1 MTKMKIVYP
10 MQLAGENG
18 SSEIAS
24 LDEFIKKIN
33 GLKSG
38 TFPIGRNRIWHG
50 GIHFSKSGGWHPS
63 GAVRAIADGEI
74 VAYRLATKPAKATR
88 SSEEGKPE
96 GKIDLYTS
104 PSFCLVR
111 HCYEAG
117 EQSKNQLTF
126 YSLYMHIACENSYN
140 SSEAAR
146 VMVKG
151 TGVSTYEPV
160 VEGHPPKLTRRLSGD
175 KPIYAKRGADVKL
188 VGQEVK
194 SLLNH
199 KDEPHDYY
207 LVHYVDDPDSLFHI
221 AASQLQQEFPQ
232 KPKWMTPPE
241 GKPARHKIPGN
252 TWLRKT
258 AGTTVGSMGLPAGSE
273 VVVSSE
279 PPQMVNLNGGTTEF
293 RKVQVFKAGSGT
305 VKDSA
310 NQVMLNAS
318 KGAVGWLAK
327 SKMGA
332 ELAAEPSIPVEFKED
347 APVVN
352 RSANPIPVQAG
363 EIIGHWGEHELAT
376 AGASGFVK
384 DADSKVVHFEV
395 FVAESDK
402 QALEDCI
409 NNKARVTGGQGY
421 LLVKQE
427 VTTYRLINDSQHGF
441 HEVANFGPQVLPL
454 AVKESDIVT
463 HGANNFVKVRERT
476 AADGELAGEFVLQ
489 GGDVEVVSQHDW
501 HKLGVKL
508 VDGSSDDDGFL
519 DKADTE
525 SEDPQQKEASKFFS
539 TLYDKLVTDRDNDGT
554 LSGNDIKAALANEEL
569 AGKLRMLFIKH
580 KSEWVKPGDWP
591 RLKQELADQPKL
603 YEYAMQVHNNMV
615 WMEDASAILGDTKPW
630 FIHPAGMMALV
641 GERKTSRSC
650 DCESLY
656 ADKFK
661 VTRYGSKYGP
671 VYWGTITLASYS
683 RWSNLLATGK
693 ITENE
698 KVILIAMSDN
708 EGKMDAIQSYD
719 SEVVTAGAMQK
730 TFKDGVGLEGKGE
743 LSIQLAK
750 FRDKYPDLYANHMSN
765 CGWIVEGTG
774 SSAITY
780 YVDDLLTSGGKVT
793 GRDLK
798 NLLRKGCDESTFN
811 SVLNSKPLAGLLKV
825 ISLPEFLDIQVLDF
839 IERLHSAESQVVSS
853 GDIRIKD
860 YIKSNFGRA
869 VVLDHSVNRPGYV
882 KDNFKMAISN
892 FHTKN
897 PNVSLNPHDWAES
910 HEIYE
915 KKILEE
921 YKVTRSMTDSISRY
935 NSLRSK
941 LQ

>member
-1 MTKMKIVYP
+1 MTNMKIVYP

-50 GIHFSKSGGWHPS
+50 GIHFSQSGGWHPS

-88 SSEEGKPE
+88 NTEEGKPE

-117 EQSKNQLTF
+117 EQNKNRLTF

-140 SSEAAR
+140 SPEAAR

-175 KPIYAKRGADVKL
+175 KPVYAKRGAEVKL

-194 SLLNH
+194 NLLNH

-232 KPKWMTPPE
+232 KPTWMTPPE
-241 GKPARHKIPGN
+241 GKPARHKVPGN

-258 AGTTVGSMGLPAGSE
+258 ADTTVGSMGLPAGSE

-293 RKVQVFKAGSGT
+293 RKVQVFKTGSGT

-310 NQVMLNAS
+310 NQVMTNAG
-318 KGAVGWLAK
+318 KGTVGWLAK

-332 ELAAEPSIPVEFKED
+332 GLTAEPSIPVEFKDD
-347 APVVN
+347 AVVD

-363 EIIGHWGEHELAT
+363 KVIGHWGEHELAT
-376 AGASGFVK
+376 TVASGFEK
-384 DADSKVVHFEV
+384 DADSKAVHFEV
-395 FVAESDK
+395 FVAKNDK

-421 LLVKQE
+421 LLVKKE
-427 VTTYRLINDSQHGF
+427 VTTYRLTNDSQHGF
-441 HEVANFGPQVLPL
+441 HEVANLGPQVLPL

-489 GGDVEVVSQHDW
+489 DGDVEVVSQHDW

-554 LSGNDIKAALANEEL
+554 LSGNDIKAALADEGL

-603 YEYAMQVHNNMV
+603 YEYAKQVHNNMA
-615 WMEDASAILGDTKPW
+615 WIDDANALAVLVDTKPW
-630 FIHPAGMMALV
+630 FIHPAGMMGLVKSYQKEALWV
-641 GERKTSRSC
+641 LGKTSERY
-650 DCESLY
+650 ESGGRGPGVVSTGKGDYGGASYGCYQLSSNLG
-656 ADKFK
+656 
-661 VTRYGSKYGP
+661 VVQRYIQSSKY
-671 VYWGTITLASYS
+671 
-683 RWSNLLATGK
+683 
-693 ITENE
+693 
-698 KVILIAMSDN
+698 
-708 EGKMDAIQSYD
+708 
-719 SEVVTAGAMQK
+719 
-730 TFKDGVGLEGKGE
+730 KDFFE
-743 LSIQLAK
+743 
-750 FRDKYPDLYANHMSN
+750 
-765 CGWIVEGTG
+765 
-774 SSAITY
+774 
-780 YVDDLLTSGGKVT
+780 
-793 GRDLK
+793 
-798 NLLRKGCDESTFN
+798 
-811 SVLNSKPLAGLLKV
+811 GLLPATAQFNAAWKDV
-825 ISLPEFLDIQVLDF
+825 AANDPEGFREEQHRFIKETHYDIQ
-839 IERLHSAESQVVSS
+839 IERL
-853 GDIRIKD
+853 
-860 YIKSNFGRA
+860 KSKGLLIEHTRAAIHDLVWSTAVQFGA
-869 VVLDHSVNRPGYV
+869 KTNLIINALSNSDLQNISDKELIITVQNYK
-882 KDNFKMAISN
+882 KDNTETLFKSSPTWWKDLKDRADS
-892 FHTKN
+892 
-897 PNVSLNPHDWAES
+897 
-910 HEIYE
+910 E
-915 KKILEE
+915 KKALLELE
-921 YKVTRSMTDSISRY
+921 
-935 NSLRSK
+935 SK
-941 LQ
+941 MFEVEIK

>member
-1 MTKMKIVYP
+1 MDEIVLQLTLLNIIRTLVLIYMYYQCKQAVTMAQLTKSGTPTFLSKAQCGPRSPRSFLKISDD
-10 MQLAGENG
+10 AGGLIPCEV
-18 SSEIAS
+18 AA
-24 LDEFIKKIN
+24 LDAFIEKIN
-33 GLKSG
+33 SLKSG

-50 GIHFSKSGGWHPS
+50 GIHFSQSGGWHPS

-74 VAYRLATKPAKATR
+74 VAYQLATKPAKATR

-111 HCYEAG
+111 HRYEAG
-117 EQSKNQLTF
+117 EQNKNRLTF

-175 KPIYAKRGADVKL
+175 KPVYAKRGAEVKL

-194 SLLNH
+194 NLFNH
-199 KDEPHDYY
+199 NDEPHDYY

-221 AASQLQQEFPQ
+221 AASQLRQEFPQ

-241 GKPARHKIPGN
+241 GKPARHKVPGN

-258 AGTTVGSMGLPAGSE
+258 ADTTVGSMGLPAGSE

-310 NQVMLNAS
+310 NQVMTNAS
-318 KGAVGWLAK
+318 KGATGWLAK
-327 SKMGA
+327 SKIGA
-332 ELAAEPSIPVEFKED
+332 GLAAEPSIPIEFKDD

-352 RSANPIPVQAG
+352 RNANPIPVQAG

-376 AGASGFVK
+376 VGASGFEK
-384 DADSKVVHFEV
+384 DADSKAVHFEM
-395 FVAESDK
+395 FVAKNDK

-421 LLVKQE
+421 LLVKKE
-427 VTTYRLINDSQHGF
+427 VTTYRLTNDSQHGF
-441 HEVANFGPQVLPL
+441 HGVANFGPQVLPL

-489 GGDVEVVSQHDW
+489 GSDVEVVSQHDW

-508 VDGSSDDDGFL
+508 VDGSSDPDGFL

-525 SEDPQQKEASKFFS
+525 GKEGGEFFS
-539 TLYDKLVTDRDNDGT
+539 TLYDKLVTDKDNDGT
-554 LSGNDIKAALANEEL
+554 LSGNDIKAALADEEL

-580 KSEWVKPGDWP
+580 KSEWVKPGQEWT
-591 RLKQELADQPKL
+591 RLKQELAEQPKL
-603 YEYAMQVHNNMV
+603 YEYAMQVHNNMA

-630 FIHPAGMMALV
+630 FIHPAGMM
-641 GERKTSRSC
+641 G
-650 DCESLY
+650 
-656 ADKFK
+656 
-661 VTRYGSKYGP
+661 
-671 VYWGTITLASYS
+671 
-683 RWSNLLATGK
+683 
-693 ITENE
+693 
-698 KVILIAMSDN
+698 LI
-708 EGKMDAIQSYD
+708 K
-719 SEVVTAGAMQK
+719 
-730 TFKDGVGLEGKGE
+730 
-743 LSIQLAK
+743 
-750 FRDKYPDLYANHMSN
+750 DKYAECACD
-765 CGWIVEGTG
+765 
-774 SSAITY
+774 
-780 YVDDLLTSGGKVT
+780 
-793 GRDLK
+793 RDMTI
-798 NLLRKGCDESTFN
+798 DEL
-811 SVLNSKPLAGLLKV
+811 VQIAPKIDKKKLEV
-825 ISLPEFLDIQVLDF
+825 YLPEINDGF
-839 IERLHSAESQVVSS
+839 
-853 GDIRIKD
+853 
-860 YIKSNFGRA
+860 
-869 VVLDHSVNRPGYV
+869 
-882 KDNFKMAISN
+882 
-892 FHTKN
+892 
-897 PNVSLNPHDWAES
+897 
-910 HEIYE
+910 
-915 KKILEE
+915 
-921 YKVTRSMTDSISRY
+921 RSFNMSTCRE
-935 NSLRSK
+935 
-941 LQ
+941 

>member
-1 MTKMKIVYP
+1 MTNMKIVYP

-50 GIHFSKSGGWHPS
+50 GIHFSQSGGWHPS

-88 SSEEGKPE
+88 NTEEGKPE

-117 EQSKNQLTF
+117 EQNKNRLTF

-140 SSEAAR
+140 SPEAAR

-175 KPIYAKRGADVKL
+175 KPVYAKRGAEVKL

-194 SLLNH
+194 NLLNH

-232 KPKWMTPPE
+232 KPTWMTPPE
-241 GKPARHKIPGN
+241 GKPARHKVPGN

-258 AGTTVGSMGLPAGSE
+258 ADTTVGSMGLPAGSE

-293 RKVQVFKAGSGT
+293 RKVQVFKTGSGT

-310 NQVMLNAS
+310 NQVMTNAG
-318 KGAVGWLAK
+318 KGTVGWLAK

-332 ELAAEPSIPVEFKED
+332 GLTAEPSIPVEFKDD
-347 APVVN
+347 AVVD

-363 EIIGHWGEHELAT
+363 KVIGHWGEHELAT
-376 AGASGFVK
+376 TVASGFEK
-384 DADSKVVHFEV
+384 DADSKAVHFEV
-395 FVAESDK
+395 FVAKNDK

-421 LLVKQE
+421 LLVKKE
-427 VTTYRLINDSQHGF
+427 VTTYRLTNDSQHGF
-441 HEVANFGPQVLPL
+441 HEVANLGPQVLPL

-489 GGDVEVVSQHDW
+489 DGDVEVVSQHDW

-508 VDGSSDDDGFL
+508 VDGSSDEDGFL
-519 DKADTE
+519 DKADTATDSEE
-525 SEDPQQKEASKFFS
+525 SLQKEASEFFS

-554 LSGNDIKAALANEEL
+554 LSGNDIKAALADEGL

-603 YEYAMQVHNNMV
+603 YEYAKQVHNNMA
-615 WMEDASAILGDTKPW
+615 WIDDANALAVLVDTKPW
-630 FIHPAGMMALV
+630 FIHPAGMMGLVKSYQKEALWV
-641 GERKTSRSC
+641 LGKTSERY
-650 DCESLY
+650 ESGGRGPGVVSTGKGDYGGASYGCYQLSSNLG
-656 ADKFK
+656 
-661 VTRYGSKYGP
+661 VVQRYIQSSKY
-671 VYWGTITLASYS
+671 
-683 RWSNLLATGK
+683 
-693 ITENE
+693 
-698 KVILIAMSDN
+698 
-708 EGKMDAIQSYD
+708 
-719 SEVVTAGAMQK
+719 
-730 TFKDGVGLEGKGE
+730 KDFFE
-743 LSIQLAK
+743 
-750 FRDKYPDLYANHMSN
+750 
-765 CGWIVEGTG
+765 
-774 SSAITY
+774 
-780 YVDDLLTSGGKVT
+780 
-793 GRDLK
+793 
-798 NLLRKGCDESTFN
+798 
-811 SVLNSKPLAGLLKV
+811 GLLPATAQFNAAWKDV
-825 ISLPEFLDIQVLDF
+825 AANDPEGFREEQHRFIKETHYDIQ
-839 IERLHSAESQVVSS
+839 IERL
-853 GDIRIKD
+853 
-860 YIKSNFGRA
+860 KSKGLLIEHTRAAIHDLVWSTAVQFGA
-869 VVLDHSVNRPGYV
+869 KTNLIINALSNSDLQNISDKELIITVQNYK
-882 KDNFKMAISN
+882 KDNTETLFKSSPTWWKDLKDRADS
-892 FHTKN
+892 
-897 PNVSLNPHDWAES
+897 
-910 HEIYE
+910 E
-915 KKILEE
+915 KKALLELE
-921 YKVTRSMTDSISRY
+921 
-935 NSLRSK
+935 SK
-941 LQ
+941 MFEVEIK

>member
-1 MTKMKIVYP
+1 MKIVYP

-24 LDEFIKKIN
+24 IDEFIKKIN
-33 GLKSG
+33 GLKNG
-38 TFPIGRNRIWHG
+38 TFSIGRNRIWHG

-88 SSEEGKPE
+88 SPEAGKPGDGIE
-96 GKIDLYTS
+96 LYTS

-111 HCYEAG
+111 HRYEAG
-117 EQSKNQLTF
+117 EQNKNRLTF

-175 KPIYAKRGADVKL
+175 KPVYAKRGAEVKL

-194 SLLNH
+194 NLFNH
-199 KDEPHDYY
+199 NDEPHDYY

-241 GKPARHKIPGN
+241 GKPARHKVPGN

-258 AGTTVGSMGLPAGSE
+258 ADTTVGSMGLPAGSE
-273 VVVSSE
+273 VVVSTE

-310 NQVMLNAS
+310 NQVMTNAS
-318 KGAVGWLAK
+318 KGATGWLAK

-332 ELAAEPSIPVEFKED
+332 GLTAEPSIPVEFKGD
-347 APVVN
+347 TVVD

-376 AGASGFVK
+376 AGASGFEK
-384 DADSKVVHFEV
+384 DADSKAVHFEM
-395 FVAESDK
+395 FVAKNDK

-421 LLVKQE
+421 LLVKKE
-427 VTTYRLINDSQHGF
+427 VTTYRLTNDSQHGF
-441 HEVANFGPQVLPL
+441 HGVANFGPQVLPL

-489 GGDVEVVSQHDW
+489 GSDVEVVSQHDW

-508 VDGSSDDDGFL
+508 VDGSSDPDGFL

-525 SEDPQQKEASKFFS
+525 GKEGGEFFS

-554 LSGNDIKAALANEEL
+554 LSGNDIKAALADEEL

-580 KSEWVKPGDWP
+580 KSEWVKPGQEWP
-591 RLKQELADQPKL
+591 RLKQELAEQPKL
-603 YEYAMQVHNNMV
+603 YEYAMQVHNNMA
-615 WMEDASAILGDTKPW
+615 WMEDASKILGDIKPW
-630 FIHPAGMMALV
+630 FIHPAGMMGLV
-641 GERKTSRSC
+641 ADPVSDDEMDEKWFIVTKGQLTFDAEGNDVENSTYFSRKIHWPGNSESGVTIGRGYDIGSRSKE
-650 DCESLY
+650 DVYRDLSDSGVPDNIASLISAGAGIKGGEASNFVSENKDSTLITRKSQHRLFEKIYPDYVLRAKSNYERWTTAQSIQDANIPGVSISDKTNWESLDDKVKDVIVDLVYQGFTKGPRPMVYGMLNDRQKY
-656 ADKFK
+656 A
-661 VTRYGSKYGP
+661 
-671 VYWGTITLASYS
+671 
-683 RWSNLLATGK
+683 
-693 ITENE
+693 
-698 KVILIAMSDN
+698 
-708 EGKMDAIQSYD
+708 
-719 SEVVTAGAMQK
+719 
-730 TFKDGVGLEGKGE
+730 
-743 LSIQLAK
+743 
-750 FRDKYPDLYANHMSN
+750 
-765 CGWIVEGTG
+765 
-774 SSAITY
+774 
-780 YVDDLLTSGGKVT
+780 
-793 GRDLK
+793 
-798 NLLRKGCDESTFN
+798 
-811 SVLNSKPLAGLLKV
+811 
-825 ISLPEFLDIQVLDF
+825 
-839 IERLHSAESQVVSS
+839 
-853 GDIRIKD
+853 D
-860 YIKSNFGRA
+860 YIKNNPSLSQYEPGR
-869 VVLDHSVNRPGYV
+869 NRAKYLTG
-882 KDNFKMAISN
+882 
-892 FHTKN
+892 
-897 PNVSLNPHDWAES
+897 E
-910 HEIYE
+910 
-915 KKILEE
+915 
-921 YKVTRSMTDSISRY
+921 
-935 NSLRSK
+935 
-941 LQ
+941 

>member
-1 MTKMKIVYP
+1 MKIVYP
-10 MQLAGENG
+10 MQLAGEKG

-50 GIHFSKSGGWHPS
+50 GIHFSQSGGWHPS

-88 SSEEGKPE
+88 STEEGKPE

-111 HCYEAG
+111 HRYEAG
-117 EQSKNQLTF
+117 EQNKNRLTF

-175 KPIYAKRGADVKL
+175 KPVYAKRGAEVKL

-194 SLLNH
+194 NLLNH
-199 KDEPHDYY
+199 NDEPHDYY

-232 KPKWMTPPE
+232 KPTWMTPPE

-252 TWLRKT
+252 TWLRKSADTT
-258 AGTTVGSMGLPAGSE
+258 AESLGLPAGSE
-273 VVVSSE
+273 VVISGE
-279 PPQMVNLNGGTTEF
+279 PAQMISINGGTTEF
-293 RKVQVFKAGSGT
+293 RKVQVFKVGSGT

-310 NQVMLNAS
+310 NQVMTNAS

-332 ELAAEPSIPVEFKED
+332 RLTAEPSIPVEFKDD
-347 APVVN
+347 AVVD

-376 AGASGFVK
+376 AGASGFEK
-384 DADSKVVHFEV
+384 DADSKAVHFEV

-402 QALEDCI
+402 QVLEDCI

-421 LLVKQE
+421 LLVKKKA
-427 VTTYRLINDSQHGF
+427 TTYRLTSDSKHGF
-441 HEVANFGPQVLPL
+441 HEVANFGPLVLPL
-454 AVKESDIVT
+454 VVKESDIVT

-476 AADGELAGEFVLQ
+476 AADGELAGEFILQ
-489 GGDVEVVSQHDW
+489 GGDVEIISQHDW

-525 SEDPQQKEASKFFS
+525 SEEPQQKEASKFFS

-554 LSGNDIKAALANEEL
+554 LSGDDIKAALADEEL
-569 AGKLRMLFIKH
+569 AGKLRMLFIRH

-591 RLKQELADQPKL
+591 RLKQELAEQPKL
-603 YEYAMQVHNNMV
+603 YEYATQVHNNMA
-615 WMEDASAILGDTKPW
+615 WMEDASAIFGDTKPW
-630 FIHPAGMMALV
+630 FIHPAGMMGLIEDKHTGCACNRDLTLDELKSLKPARGISDEKLQSYLDTFNKSFSDYSVTTCV
-641 GERKTSRSC
+641 GKAHFLAQVFH
-650 DCESLY
+650 ESGNLY
-656 ADKFK
+656 YTKEIGGNAK
-661 VTRYGSKYGP
+661 
-671 VYWGTITLASYS
+671 SYS
-683 RWSNLLATGK
+683 PWYGRG
-693 ITENE
+693 
-698 KVILIAMSDN
+698 LIQ
-708 EGKMDAIQSYD
+708 I
-719 SEVVTAGAMQK
+719 
-730 TFKDGVGLEGKGE
+730 TFKDNYQAYGDYVGEDFISSDECREK
-743 LSIQLAK
+743 LSVAPHAVK
-750 FRDKYPDLYANHMSN
+750 
-765 CGWIVEGTG
+765 
-774 SSAITY
+774 SAYWYI
-780 YVDDLLTSGGKVT
+780 YVGRPACQKAFEKDDLLYSSFLVNGGLTHYIDRQLKVNLAI
-793 GRDLK
+793 GGFANPNEFVK
-798 NLLRKGCDESTFN
+798 NINGEYEFESSEIYNIRKGALAWGLWNDEGSGKGGANN
-811 SVLNSKPLAGLLKV
+811 SPQKALAGYRRFLTLLDSQPFTQQEAGKKWYG
-825 ISLPEFLDIQVLDF
+825 
-839 IERLHSAESQVVSS
+839 RLCRDWRSFVEQ
-853 GDIRIKD
+853 RI
-860 YIKSNFGRA
+860 I
-869 VVLDHSVNRPGYV
+869 
-882 KDNFKMAISN
+882 
-892 FHTKN
+892 T
-897 PNVSLNPHDWAES
+897 
-910 HEIYE
+910 
-915 KKILEE
+915 LE
-921 YKVTRSMTDSISRY
+921 
-935 NSLRSK
+935 
-941 LQ
+941 

>member
-1 MTKMKIVYP
+1 MKIVYP

-24 LDEFIKKIN
+24 IDEFIKKIN
-33 GLKSG
+33 GLKNG

-88 SSEEGKPE
+88 SPEAGKPGDGIE
-96 GKIDLYTS
+96 LYTS

-111 HCYEAG
+111 HRYEAG

-140 SSEAAR
+140 SPEAVR
-146 VMVKG
+146 VTVKG
-151 TGVSTYEPV
+151 TGVSTYKPV
-160 VEGHPPKLTRRLSGD
+160 VEGTPPKLIRRLSGD
-175 KPIYAKRGADVKL
+175 KPVYAKRGAEVKL

-199 KDEPHDYY
+199 NDEPHDYY

-252 TWLRKT
+252 TWLRKSADTT
-258 AGTTVGSMGLPAGSE
+258 AESLGLPAGSE
-273 VVVSSE
+273 VVISGE
-279 PPQMVNLNGGTTEF
+279 PAQMISINGGTTEF
-293 RKVQVFKAGSGT
+293 RKVQVFKVGSGT

-310 NQVMLNAS
+310 NQVMTNAS

-332 ELAAEPSIPVEFKED
+332 GLTAEPSIPVEFKDD
-347 APVVN
+347 AVVD

-376 AGASGFVK
+376 AGASGFEK
-384 DADSKVVHFEV
+384 DADSKAVHFEV

-402 QALEDCI
+402 QVLEDCI

-421 LLVKQE
+421 LLVKKK
-427 VTTYRLINDSQHGF
+427 VTTYRLTSDSKHGF
-441 HEVANFGPQVLPL
+441 HEVANFGPLVLPL

-463 HGANNFVKVRERT
+463 QGANNFVKVRERT

-489 GGDVEVVSQHDW
+489 GGDVEMVSQHDW

-525 SEDPQQKEASKFFS
+525 SADQQQKEASKFFN

-554 LSGNDIKAALANEEL
+554 LSGNDIKAALADEEL

-580 KSEWVKPGDWP
+580 KSEWVKPGQEWP
-591 RLKQELADQPKL
+591 RLKQELAKQPKL
-603 YEYAMQVHNNMV
+603 YEYAMQVHNNMA

-630 FIHPAGMMALV
+630 FIHPVGMMGLV
-641 GERKTSRSC
+641 AEPISDDEMDEKWLTVPKGQLTFDAEGNDINGSPWFSRVIHWPGGVSGVTIGRGY
-650 DCESLY
+650 DLGQQQSPASDLHQVGIINTL
-656 ADKFK
+656 K
-661 VTRYGSKYGP
+661 VWLVNGQGRSGAQAKEY
-671 VYWGTITLASYS
+671 
-683 RWSNLLATGK
+683 
-693 ITENE
+693 
-698 KVILIAMSDN
+698 
-708 EGKMDAIQSYD
+708 YD
-719 SEVVTAGAMQK
+719 SASNDIKRMEISRRQQYDLFNVAYTYLEEDVKRICQK
-730 TFKDGVGLEGKGE
+730 NATIRAYHYDPSTSPEQAWNDIPAKIKEILVDLRYRGDYTPSVRKLIQTPAFNGDIAEFGRL
-743 LSIQLAK
+743 LSDRSVWPNVPQDRFNRRIA
-750 FRDKYPDLYANHMSN
+750 YYAN
-765 CGWIVEGTG
+765 
-774 SSAITY
+774 
-780 YVDDLLTSGGKVT
+780 
-793 GRDLK
+793 
-798 NLLRKGCDESTFN
+798 
-811 SVLNSKPLAGLLKV
+811 
-825 ISLPEFLDIQVLDF
+825 
-839 IERLHSAESQVVSS
+839 
-853 GDIRIKD
+853 
-860 YIKSNFGRA
+860 
-869 VVLDHSVNRPGYV
+869 
-882 KDNFKMAISN
+882 
-892 FHTKN
+892 
-897 PNVSLNPHDWAES
+897 
-910 HEIYE
+910 
-915 KKILEE
+915 
-921 YKVTRSMTDSISRY
+921 
-935 NSLRSK
+935 
-941 LQ
+941 

>member
-1 MTKMKIVYP
+1 MKIVYP

-24 LDEFIKKIN
+24 IDEFIKKTN

-50 GIHFSKSGGWHPS
+50 GIHFSQSGGWHPS

-88 SSEEGKPE
+88 STEEGKPE

-111 HCYEAG
+111 HRYEAG
-117 EQSKNQLTF
+117 EQNKNRLTF

-175 KPIYAKRGADVKL
+175 KPVYAKRGAEVKL

-194 SLLNH
+194 NLFNH
-199 KDEPHDYY
+199 NDEPHDYY

-241 GKPARHKIPGN
+241 GKPARHKVPGN

-258 AGTTVGSMGLPAGSE
+258 ADTTVGSMGLPAGSE

-310 NQVMLNAS
+310 NQVMTNAS
-318 KGAVGWLAK
+318 KGATGWLAK
-327 SKMGA
+327 SKIGA
-332 ELAAEPSIPVEFKED
+332 GLAAEPSIPIEFKDD

-352 RSANPIPVQAG
+352 RNANPIPVQAG

-376 AGASGFVK
+376 VGASGFEK
-384 DADSKVVHFEV
+384 GADSKAVHFEM
-395 FVAESDK
+395 FVAKNDK
-402 QALEDCI
+402 QALENCI

-421 LLVKQE
+421 LLVKKE
-427 VTTYRLINDSQHGF
+427 VTTYRLTNDSQHGF
-441 HEVANFGPQVLPL
+441 HGVANFGPQVLPL
-454 AVKESDIVT
+454 AVKESDIVI

-508 VDGSSDDDGFL
+508 VDGSSDPDGFL

-525 SEDPQQKEASKFFS
+525 GKEGGEFFS

-554 LSGNDIKAALANEEL
+554 LSGNDIKAALADEEL

-580 KSEWVKPGDWP
+580 KSEWVQPGQEWP
-591 RLKQELADQPKL
+591 RLKQELAKQPKL
-603 YEYAMQVHNNMV
+603 YEYAMQVHNNMA

-630 FIHPAGMMALV
+630 FIHPAGMMKLV
-641 GERKTSRSC
+641 GRSFVKINVPLFISEYKKIHSIWDSRTHS
-650 DCESLY
+650 
-656 ADKFK
+656 
-661 VTRYGSKYGP
+661 
-671 VYWGTITLASYS
+671 
-683 RWSNLLATGK
+683 
-693 ITENE
+693 
-698 KVILIAMSDN
+698 
-708 EGKMDAIQSYD
+708 
-719 SEVVTAGAMQK
+719 
-730 TFKDGVGLEGKGE
+730 
-743 LSIQLAK
+743 
-750 FRDKYPDLYANHMSN
+750 
-765 CGWIVEGTG
+765 
-774 SSAITY
+774 
-780 YVDDLLTSGGKVT
+780 
-793 GRDLK
+793 
-798 NLLRKGCDESTFN
+798 
-811 SVLNSKPLAGLLKV
+811 
-825 ISLPEFLDIQVLDF
+825 F
-839 IERLHSAESQVVSS
+839 IKL
-853 GDIRIKD
+853 
-860 YIKSNFGRA
+860 
-869 VVLDHSVNRPGYV
+869 
-882 KDNFKMAISN
+882 
-892 FHTKN
+892 
-897 PNVSLNPHDWAES
+897 SLNPQSEQGLARLVNDLNSQYEEITSLTVQHISYMLATTKIESYNYLTGVLFNPIAELGGDRYAEAMYDPVLGKDERRRAIARGLGNVQQGDGVKYKGRGFVQITGKS
-910 HEIYE
+910 NYIKFSRALGLDLEKTPDLALSWDNAFSIMIVGMQDGLFTGYSLSDFISEGAKNYRNARQIINSMNEADAISIYA
-915 KKILEE
+915 EE
-921 YKVTRSMTDSISRY
+921 FEACLLKSIG
-935 NSLRSK
+935 
-941 LQ
+941 

>member
-1 MTKMKIVYP
+1 MKIVYP
-10 MQLAGENG
+10 MQLAGENC

-50 GIHFSKSGGWHPS
+50 GIHFSQSGGWHPS

-88 SSEEGKPE
+88 STEEGKPE

-111 HCYEAG
+111 HRYEAG
-117 EQSKNQLTF
+117 EQNKNRLTF

-175 KPIYAKRGADVKL
+175 KPVYAKRGAEVKL

-194 SLLNH
+194 NLFNH
-199 KDEPHDYY
+199 NDEPHDYY

-241 GKPARHKIPGN
+241 GKPARHKVPGN

-273 VVVSSE
+273 VVVSTE
-279 PPQMVNLNGGTTEF
+279 LPQMVNLNGGTTEF

-310 NQVMLNAS
+310 NQVMTNAS
-318 KGAVGWLAK
+318 KGATGWLAK
-327 SKMGA
+327 SKMGDG
-332 ELAAEPSIPVEFKED
+332 LTAEPSIPVEFKDD
-347 APVVN
+347 AVVD

-376 AGASGFVK
+376 AGASGFEK
-384 DADSKVVHFEV
+384 DADSKAVHFEM
-395 FVAESDK
+395 FVAKNDK

-421 LLVKQE
+421 LLVKKE
-427 VTTYRLINDSQHGF
+427 VTTYRLTNDSQHGF
-441 HEVANFGPQVLPL
+441 HGVANFGPQVLPL

-489 GGDVEVVSQHDW
+489 GSDVEVVSQHDW

-508 VDGSSDDDGFL
+508 VDGSSDPDGFL

-525 SEDPQQKEASKFFS
+525 GKEGGEFFS

-554 LSGNDIKAALANEEL
+554 LSGNDIKAALADEEL

-580 KSEWVKPGDWP
+580 KSEWVKPGQEWP
-591 RLKQELADQPKL
+591 RLKQELAEQPKL
-603 YEYAMQVHNNMV
+603 YEYAMQVHNNMA
-615 WMEDASAILGDTKPW
+615 WMEDASKILGDIKPW
-630 FIHPAGMMALV
+630 FIHPAGMIELV
-641 GERKTSRSC
+641 ADPVSDDEMDEKWFIVTKGQLTFDAEGNDVENSTYFSRKIHWPGNSESGVTIGRGYDIGSRSKE
-650 DCESLY
+650 DVYRDLSDSGVPDNIASLISSGAGIKGGEASSFVSENKDSTLITRKSQHLLFEKIYPDYVLRAKSNYERWTTAQGIQDANIPGVSISDKTNWESLDDKVKDVIVDLVYQGFTKGPRPMVYGMLNDRQKY
-656 ADKFK
+656 A
-661 VTRYGSKYGP
+661 
-671 VYWGTITLASYS
+671 
-683 RWSNLLATGK
+683 
-693 ITENE
+693 
-698 KVILIAMSDN
+698 
-708 EGKMDAIQSYD
+708 
-719 SEVVTAGAMQK
+719 
-730 TFKDGVGLEGKGE
+730 
-743 LSIQLAK
+743 
-750 FRDKYPDLYANHMSN
+750 
-765 CGWIVEGTG
+765 
-774 SSAITY
+774 
-780 YVDDLLTSGGKVT
+780 
-793 GRDLK
+793 
-798 NLLRKGCDESTFN
+798 
-811 SVLNSKPLAGLLKV
+811 
-825 ISLPEFLDIQVLDF
+825 
-839 IERLHSAESQVVSS
+839 
-853 GDIRIKD
+853 D
-860 YIKSNFGRA
+860 YIKNNPSLSQYEPGR
-869 VVLDHSVNRPGYV
+869 NRAKYLTG
-882 KDNFKMAISN
+882 
-892 FHTKN
+892 
-897 PNVSLNPHDWAES
+897 E
-910 HEIYE
+910 
-915 KKILEE
+915 
-921 YKVTRSMTDSISRY
+921 
-935 NSLRSK
+935 
-941 LQ
+941 

>member
-117 EQSKNQLTF
+117 EQSKNRLTF

-140 SSEAAR
+140 SPEAAR
-146 VMVKG
+146 VTVKG
-151 TGVSTYEPV
+151 TGVSTYKPV
-160 VEGHPPKLTRRLSGD
+160 VEGTPPKLIRRLSGD
-175 KPIYAKRGADVKL
+175 KPVYAKRGAEVKL

-194 SLLNH
+194 NLLNH
-199 KDEPHDYY
+199 KDEHHDYY

-232 KPKWMTPPE
+232 KPTWMTPPE
-241 GKPARHKIPGN
+241 GKPARHKVPSN

-258 AGTTVGSMGLPAGSE
+258 ADTTVGSMGLPAGSE
-273 VVVSSE
+273 VAVSSE

-293 RKVQVFKAGSGT
+293 RKVQVFKVGSGT

-310 NQVMLNAS
+310 NQVMTNAS

-332 ELAAEPSIPVEFKED
+332 GLTAEPSIPVEFKDD
-347 APVVN
+347 AVVD

-376 AGASGFVK
+376 AGASGFEK
-384 DADSKVVHFEV
+384 DADSKAVHFEV

-402 QALEDCI
+402 QVLEDCI

-421 LLVKQE
+421 LLVKKK
-427 VTTYRLINDSQHGF
+427 VTTYRLTSDSKHGF
-441 HEVANFGPQVLPL
+441 HEVANFGPLVLPL

-489 GGDVEVVSQHDW
+489 GGDVEVISQHDW

-525 SEDPQQKEASKFFS
+525 SEEPQQKEASKFFS
-539 TLYDKLVTDRDNDGT
+539 TLYDKLVTDGDNDGT
-554 LSGNDIKAALANEEL
+554 LSGNDIKAALADEEL
-569 AGKLRMLFIKH
+569 ASKLRMLFIKH
-580 KSEWVKPGDWP
+580 KSEWVKPGKEWP
-591 RLKQELADQPKL
+591 RLKQELAKQPKL
-603 YEYAMQVHNNMV
+603 YEYAMQVHNNMA
-615 WMEDASAILGDTKPW
+615 WMENASKILGDTKPW
-630 FIHPAGMMALV
+630 FIHPAGMIELV
-641 GERKTSRSC
+641 RNQNGFNIDRQYFFEKYKDFYPLSESQRRNISLMFDAIEQYYSDNVDSCNERKVA
-650 DCESLY
+650 Y
-656 ADKFK
+656 M
-661 VTRYGSKYGP
+661 
-671 VYWGTITLASYS
+671 
-683 RWSNLLATGK
+683 LATAKLETGDTFAPISEVGGRNYFEGMYDYFLAKNEDRKKVAVALGNIQPGDGVKFHGRGFVQLTGRSNYDKAGNYLGVDLLNSPELAKDQVIAGK
-693 ITENE
+693 IMCWGMENGIFTGR
-698 KVILIAMSDN
+698 KLDQYFSASKADYYNARKIINGLDRAQDIADYAKNISTCILI
-708 EGKMDAIQSYD
+708 
-719 SEVVTAGAMQK
+719 
-730 TFKDGVGLEGKGE
+730 
-743 LSIQLAK
+743 
-750 FRDKYPDLYANHMSN
+750 
-765 CGWIVEGTG
+765 
-774 SSAITY
+774 
-780 YVDDLLTSGGKVT
+780 
-793 GRDLK
+793 
-798 NLLRKGCDESTFN
+798 
-811 SVLNSKPLAGLLKV
+811 
-825 ISLPEFLDIQVLDF
+825 
-839 IERLHSAESQVVSS
+839 
-853 GDIRIKD
+853 
-860 YIKSNFGRA
+860 
-869 VVLDHSVNRPGYV
+869 
-882 KDNFKMAISN
+882 
-892 FHTKN
+892 
-897 PNVSLNPHDWAES
+897 
-910 HEIYE
+910 
-915 KKILEE
+915 
-921 YKVTRSMTDSISRY
+921 SR
-935 NSLRSK
+935 
-941 LQ
+941 

>member
-1 MTKMKIVYP
+1 MKIVYP

-50 GIHFSKSGGWHPS
+50 GIHFSQSGGWHPS

-88 SSEEGKPE
+88 STEEGKPE

-111 HCYEAG
+111 HRYEAG
-117 EQSKNQLTF
+117 EQNKNRLTF

-146 VMVKG
+146 VTVKG

-160 VEGHPPKLTRRLSGD
+160 VEGHPPKLRRRLSGD
-175 KPIYAKRGADVKL
+175 KPVYAKRGAEVKL

-194 SLLNH
+194 NLLNH

-241 GKPARHKIPGN
+241 GKPARHKVPGN

-258 AGTTVGSMGLPAGSE
+258 ADTTVGSMGLPAGSE

-279 PPQMVNLNGGTTEF
+279 LPQMVNLNGGTTEF

-310 NQVMLNAS
+310 NQVMTNAS
-318 KGAVGWLAK
+318 KGATGWLAK

-332 ELAAEPSIPVEFKED
+332 GLTAEPSIPVEFKDD
-347 APVVN
+347 AVVD

-376 AGASGFVK
+376 AGASGFEK
-384 DADSKVVHFEV
+384 DADSKAVHFEM
-395 FVAESDK
+395 FVAKNDK

-421 LLVKQE
+421 LLVKKE
-427 VTTYRLINDSQHGF
+427 VTTYRLTNDSQHGF
-441 HEVANFGPQVLPL
+441 HGVANFGPQVLPL

-489 GGDVEVVSQHDW
+489 GSDVEVVSQHDW

-508 VDGSSDDDGFL
+508 VDGSSDEDGFL

-554 LSGNDIKAALANEEL
+554 LSGDDIKAALADEEL
-569 AGKLRMLFIKH
+569 AGKLRMLFIRH
-580 KSEWVKPGDWP
+580 KSEWVQPGEWP

-603 YEYAMQVHNNMV
+603 YEYAKQVHNNMA

-630 FIHPAGMMALV
+630 FIHPAGMMGLVKSYQKEALWV
-641 GERKTSRSC
+641 LGKTSERY
-650 DCESLY
+650 ESGGRGPGVVSTGKGDYGGASYGCYQLSSNLGVVQLY
-656 ADKFK
+656 IQS
-661 VTRYGSKYGP
+661 SKYKDLFEG
-671 VYWGTITLASYS
+671 
-683 RWSNLLATGK
+683 LLPATP
-693 ITENE
+693 
-698 KVILIAMSDN
+698 
-708 EGKMDAIQSYD
+708 Q
-719 SEVVTAGAMQK
+719 
-730 TFKDGVGLEGKGE
+730 
-743 LSIQLAK
+743 
-750 FRDKYPDLYANHMSN
+750 
-765 CGWIVEGTG
+765 
-774 SSAITY
+774 
-780 YVDDLLTSGGKVT
+780 
-793 GRDLK
+793 
-798 NLLRKGCDESTFN
+798 FN
-811 SVLNSKPLAGLLKV
+811 SAWKNVAAND
-825 ISLPEFLDIQVLDF
+825 PEGFREEQHRFIKETHYDIQ
-839 IERLHSAESQVVSS
+839 IERL
-853 GDIRIKD
+853 
-860 YIKSNFGRA
+860 KSKGLLIEHNRAAVHDLVWSTAVQFGA
-869 VVLDHSVNRPGYV
+869 KTNLIINALSNSDLQNISDKELIITVQNYK
-882 KDNFKMAISN
+882 KDNTETLFKSSPTLWKDLKDRADS
-892 FHTKN
+892 
-897 PNVSLNPHDWAES
+897 
-910 HEIYE
+910 E
-915 KKILEE
+915 KKVLLELE
-921 YKVTRSMTDSISRY
+921 
-935 NSLRSK
+935 SK
-941 LQ
+941 IFEVEIK

>member
-1 MTKMKIVYP
+1 MKIVYP

-24 LDEFIKKIN
+24 IDEFIKKIN

-50 GIHFSKSGGWHPS
+50 GIHFSQSGGWHPS

-88 SSEEGKPE
+88 STEEGKPE

-111 HCYEAG
+111 HRYEAG
-117 EQSKNQLTF
+117 EQNKNRLTF

-160 VEGHPPKLTRRLSGD
+160 VEEHPPKLTRRLSGD
-175 KPIYAKRGADVKL
+175 KPVYAKRGAEVKL
-188 VGQEVK
+188 VVQEVK
-194 SLLNH
+194 NLFNH
-199 KDEPHDYY
+199 NDEPHDYY

-241 GKPARHKIPGN
+241 GKPARHKVPGN

-258 AGTTVGSMGLPAGSE
+258 ADATVGSMGLPAGSE
-273 VVVSSE
+273 VVVSTE

-310 NQVMLNAS
+310 NQVMTNAS
-318 KGAVGWLAK
+318 KGATGWLAK

-332 ELAAEPSIPVEFKED
+332 GLTAEPSIPVEFKDD
-347 APVVN
+347 AVVD

-376 AGASGFVK
+376 AGASGFEK
-384 DADSKVVHFEV
+384 DADSKAVHFEM
-395 FVAESDK
+395 FVAKNDK

-421 LLVKQE
+421 LLVKKE
-427 VTTYRLINDSQHGF
+427 VTTYRLTNDSQHGF
-441 HEVANFGPQVLPL
+441 HGVANFGPQVLPL

-489 GGDVEVVSQHDW
+489 GSDVEVVSQHDW

-508 VDGSSDDDGFL
+508 VDGSSDPDGFL

-525 SEDPQQKEASKFFS
+525 GKEGGEFFS
-539 TLYDKLVTDRDNDGT
+539 TLYDKLVTDKDNDGT
-554 LSGNDIKAALANEEL
+554 LSGNDIKAALADEEL

-580 KSEWVKPGDWP
+580 KSEWVNPGDWP
-591 RLKQELADQPKL
+591 RLKQELADQPEL
-603 YEYAMQVHNNMV
+603 YEYAKQVHNNMA
-615 WMEDASAILGDTKPW
+615 WMEDASEILGDTKPW
-630 FIHPAGMMALV
+630 FIHPAGMMGLIKDKYTECACDRDITIDELV
-641 GERKTSRSC
+641 QIAPKIDKKKLEVYLPEINDGFRSFNMSTCREKAHFLAQCYHESDGFMQTVEYGGARKEYSPWFGRGFIQITWQEIYAKYEEYAEEDFTSSDTAR
-650 DCESLY
+650 EKLE
-656 ADKFK
+656 KFPHCIK
-661 VTRYGSKYGP
+661 SAFWFYNIYKNVSKYAKHDDFNMVVALINGGFNGYLDRLSKLNDI
-671 VYWGTITLASYS
+671 VSILSAQHLSS
-683 RWSNLLATGK
+683 K
-693 ITENE
+693 I
-698 KVILIAMSDN
+698 
-708 EGKMDAIQSYD
+708 
-719 SEVVTAGAMQK
+719 
-730 TFKDGVGLEGKGE
+730 KDGVFPFSSSEIYNYRVYSYSWGRYHDPNLIGVKGTNKNSVE
-743 LSIQLAK
+743 ALNAYQRALTLYKLKNDKRNVAAIEKRIASL
-750 FRDKYPDLYANHMSN
+750 RDK
-765 CGWIVEGTG
+765 
-774 SSAITY
+774 
-780 YVDDLLTSGGKVT
+780 
-793 GRDLK
+793 
-798 NLLRKGCDESTFN
+798 
-811 SVLNSKPLAGLLKV
+811 
-825 ISLPEFLDIQVLDF
+825 
-839 IERLHSAESQVVSS
+839 
-853 GDIRIKD
+853 IR
-860 YIKSNFGRA
+860 
-869 VVLDHSVNRPGYV
+869 
-882 KDNFKMAISN
+882 
-892 FHTKN
+892 
-897 PNVSLNPHDWAES
+897 
-910 HEIYE
+910 
-915 KKILEE
+915 
-921 YKVTRSMTDSISRY
+921 
-935 NSLRSK
+935 
-941 LQ
+941 

>member
-293 RKVQVFKAGSGT
+293 RKVQVFKAGSGA

-310 NQVMLNAS
+310 NQVMINAS

-384 DADSKVVHFEV
+384 DADSKAVHFEV

-519 DKADTE
+519 DKADTQ

-554 LSGNDIKAALANEEL
+554 LSGNDIKAAMADEEL

-603 YEYAMQVHNNMV
+603 YEYAKQVHNNMA
-615 WMEDASAILGDTKPW
+615 WMEDASKILGDIKPW
-630 FIHPAGMMALV
+630 FIHPAGMMGLV
-641 GERKTSRSC
+641 ADPISDDEMDKKWLTVPKGQLTFDAEGNDVDTSMYFSRHPHVPNNRGAVIGASGVTYGRGLDLGQISIGELNKLTTAISDNCKPLSSSMLQWLTGAVGLQRQAAYDYTIAINNVVPRNEQTLTRKQQHYLFN
-650 DCESLY
+650 EIYLKLE
-656 ADKFK
+656 A
-661 VTRYGSKYGP
+661 
-671 VYWGTITLASYS
+671 IA
-683 RWSNLLATGK
+683 K
-693 ITENE
+693 ITIENPKGTRTRAAPNGIDLDPE
-698 KVILIAMSDN
+698 RIISWSALPQNIQDLLIDLTFRGDN
-708 EGKMDAIQSYD
+708 RPSTREFFI
-719 SEVVTAGAMQK
+719 
-730 TFKDGVGLEGKGE
+730 
-743 LSIQLAK
+743 
-750 FRDKYPDLYANHMSN
+750 PDLIESIKNN
-765 CGWIVEGTG
+765 DEF
-774 SSAITY
+774 SA
-780 YVDDLLTSGGKVT
+780 
-793 GRDLK
+793 LK
-798 NLLRKGCDESTFN
+798 EN
-811 SVLNSKPLAGLLKV
+811 
-825 ISLPEFLDIQVLDF
+825 
-839 IERLHSAESQVVSS
+839 
-853 GDIRIKD
+853 
-860 YIKSNFGRA
+860 IKSNRWKETYN
-869 VVLDHSVNRPGYV
+869 VPLDRHQRRCNY
-882 KDNFKMAISN
+882 
-892 FHTKN
+892 
-897 PNVSLNPHDWAES
+897 L
-910 HEIYE
+910 
-915 KKILEE
+915 
-921 YKVTRSMTDSISRY
+921 
-935 NSLRSK
+935 
-941 LQ
+941 

>member
-1 MTKMKIVYP
+1 MKIVYP

-140 SSEAAR
+140 SPEAAR
-146 VMVKG
+146 VRVKG

-160 VEGHPPKLTRRLSGD
+160 VEGHAPKLTRRLSGD

-241 GKPARHKIPGN
+241 GKPARHKVPCN

-310 NQVMLNAS
+310 NQVRINAS

-376 AGASGFVK
+376 VGASGFVK
-384 DADSKVVHFEV
+384 DADSKAVHFEV

-554 LSGNDIKAALANEEL
+554 LSGNDIKAALADEEL

-580 KSEWVKPGDWP
+580 KSEWVKPGQEWP
-591 RLKQELADQPKL
+591 RLKQELAEQPKL
-603 YEYAMQVHNNMV
+603 YEYAMQVHNNMA
-615 WMEDASAILGDTKPW
+615 WMEDASKKLGDIKPW

-641 GERKTSRSC
+641 GERKTSRTC
-650 DCESLY
+650 DCERLY

-671 VYWGTITLASYS
+671 VYWGKITLASYS
-683 RWSNLLATGK
+683 GWRNLLATGK

-698 KVILIAMSDN
+698 KAILIAMSDN

-719 SEVVTAGAMQK
+719 SEVVTAGSMQK

-774 SSAITY
+774 SSATTY
-780 YVDDLLTSGGKVT
+780 YVDDLLTGGDKVT

-811 SVLNSKPLAGLLKV
+811 SVINSKPLAGLLKV

-839 IERLHSAESQVVSS
+839 IERLHSAESHVVSS

-860 YIKSNFGRA
+860 FIKSDFGRA

-915 KKILEE
+915 KKLLEE
-921 YKVTRSMTDSISRY
+921 YKITRSMTDSISRY
-935 NSLRSK
+935 DSLRSK